1 MTIGVSHGGG
11 SNVLTAGTPSDEALV
26 GTVNGVVRIV
36 RGAAGWTETERT
48 LEGNHIHALVQDPK
62 SGVWFCGVEHGGIYA
77 SEDDGHT
84 WEKRDVGI
92 TEQDIYSL
100 SVAEVNGATRVFA
113 GTEPAHL
120 YVSDDLGLTW
130 TEKPALHAQET
141 EEWRFPAPPH
151 VAHLKHIS
159 FHPDDTGVVYAS
171 IEQGGLYRS
180 DDGGDSFAEIPGM
193 YNDVH
198 RLVSNPADPNRMFVT
213 GGMGLWLSRD
223 YGSTWDNVFSRG
235 SEYGGYP
242 DQLVYKPSDPSYM
255 LITAG
260 QESPGAWNRNGTAET
275 RISRSRD
282 AGETWEVLSG
292 AGLDDKFVP
301 SVEAM
306 TLEEA
311 GGVVQVFAATSHGE
325 VLWSEDGGESW
336 QKAVSGLPPVSKGGH
351 YHAFTSDPRR

>member
-1 MTIGVSHGGG
+1 M
-11 SNVLTAGTPSDEALV
+11 
-26 GTVNGVVRIV
+26 
-36 RGAAGWTETERT
+36 
-48 LEGNHIHALVQDPK
+48 
-62 SGVWFCGVEHGGIYA
+62 WFCGIENGGIYA

-84 WEKRDVGI
+84 WGKRDVGV

-100 SVAEVNGATRVFA
+100 SVAEVDGATRVFA

-120 YVSDDLGLTW
+120 FVSDDRGLTW
-130 TEKPALHAQET
+130 TEKPALHAMET

-159 FHPDDTGVVYAS
+159 FHPTDTGTVYAS

-180 DDGGDSFAEIPGM
+180 VDGGDSFTEIPGM

-198 RLVSNPADPNRMFVT
+198 RLVSSPADPQRMFVT
-213 GGMGLWLSRD
+213 GGMGLWLSRND
-223 YGSTWDNVFSRG
+223 GATWDNIFTRG

-255 LITAG
+255 LVTAG
-260 QESPGAWNRNGTAET
+260 QESPGAWHRNGTAET

-282 AGETWEVLSG
+282 AGETWEVL
-292 AGLDDKFVP
+292 AAPGLADKFVP

-311 GGVVQVFAATSHGE
+311 GDVVQVFAATSHGE
-325 VLWSEDGGESW
+325 VLWSEDAGESW
-336 QKAVSGLPPVSKGGH
+336 QKAVSGLPAVSKGGH
-351 YHAFTSDPRR
+351 YHAFVSDPR